1 MEVRDAVFYLA
12 DNDVSFLSSISNS
25 EEEKIIEIIR
35 QDPLK
40 ERILSRSFESL
51 KNRYPDFLFKIVF
64 DMDKYKAY
72 CIRYLNSKFELLNDS
87 RFLGYYFLGKCE
99 WALEFLKKNIN
110 RLKELDSSIIFIIL
124 RYVMDTKDNELI
136 NKLLYSEDLELRGVV
151 MTEFMEMSPYRFI
164 MSYADL
170 VEAFVKRNESGKI
183 ISIVDE
189 KYVSRIAYAIV
200 DNNLGMDKYEQV
212 KDFILSNYQFNSL
225 AERLDGVNVDE
236 ELGIEFD
243 SYLDILFKDMDDL
256 FRTSRSYKY
265 NLFVKYPDKISKD
278 IRDEFYD
285 AIKAYIQID
294 EEVVEHMFKVGLGDK
309 FLEFTKKYMELSTG
323 AKVVGN
329 AGIGSTTRAF
339 IVGDYVVK
347 CSYKKWVATRC
358 PDLYL
363 VAKNLEEEI
372 VKSHFGSVIGA
383 LEVQKYYRRTIN
395 PKNQRLVGNFHK
407 ALEDLGYVYDDNVM
421 GLNNTPNIFYLDD
434 YREADCEN
442 PEELPKWYKKDPIV
456 LVDRDYVRKLEH

>member
-12 DNDVSFLSSISNS
+12 NNDVSFLSSLSYS
-25 EEEKIIEIIR
+25 ETEKIIETVR
-35 QDPLK
+35 HDPLK
-40 ERILSRSFESL
+40 EKILSRCFLSL
-51 KNRYPDFLFKIVF
+51 KNLFPDFLFKIVF
-64 DMDKYKAY
+64 DMDQYKEY
-72 CIRYLNSKFELLNDS
+72 CISYLDSKFDLLSDS
-87 RFLGYYFLGKCE
+87 RFCGYYFLGKCK
-99 WALEFLKKNIN
+99 WAIDYLKKNIN
-110 RLKELDSSIIFIIL
+110 RLKELDRSIIFIIL
-124 RYVMDTKDNELI
+124 RYVMDTKDKELI
-136 NKLLYSEDLELRGVV
+136 NLLLYSEDLELRGMV
-151 MTEFMEMSPYRFI
+151 MTEFMEMSPYHFI
-164 MSYADL
+164 MNYTNL
-170 VEAFVKRNESGKI
+170 VESFVKKDENGSI
-183 ISIVDE
+183 IGIVEE

-225 AERLDGVNVDE
+225 AERLDGINVDE

-243 SYLDILFKDMDDL
+243 SYLDVLFKDMDDL
-256 FRTSRSYKY
+256 FRTSMSYKY
-265 NLFVKYPDKISKD
+265 NLFIKYPDKISKD

-285 AIKAYIQID
+285 AIKAYVQID
-294 EEVVEHMFKVGLGDK
+294 AEAVAHMFKVGLGDK

-329 AGIGSTTRAF
+329 AGMGSSTRAF

-347 CSYKKWVATRC
+347 CSYKKWIATRC

-372 VKSHFGSVIGA
+372 VRSHFGSIIGA
-383 LEVQKYYRRTIN
+383 LEVQKYYHKPIN
-395 PKNQRLVGNFHK
+395 PKNQRLVGNFHR
-407 ALEDLGYVYDDNVM
+407 ALEELGYTYDDNVI

-434 YREADCEN
+434 YKDADCDN
-442 PEELPKWYKKDPIV
+442 PEDLPKWYKKDPIV